1 MLRQM
6 PLGARAPRPQMG
18 AEARNKHGERS
29 SKTLERLRACGAVA
43 PDAVGSAGAPPANER
58 GARNKH
64 DERSSKTFETSRLR
78 RVAGGTPTLPSKRGF
93 QMRVTRSFSRH
104 TRPAL
109 LLAAGLS
116 MLFFSGAV
124 PAQTLDPDLRPDLQ
138 RALAAQPETFDGK
151 STGRANGYMP
161 AQARGGRRPAGTANA
176 VRTDFLTT
184 RGASSSQIPRP
195 SNALNI
201 PATSLIRAGTP
212 LTQILHTSQLS
223 LISAAGTDEQ
233 FVDRN
238 GDLIADERTTFDS
251 AGGSFDI
258 AVGRS
263 GARYEVYSAT
273 LNNTLI
279 GVLVVALDTNGD
291 YRIDSST
298 TYNLRT
304 DFALR
309 SAAAVVSGT
318 SRAGREFVIISSSG
332 YYNSA
337 DPSDPNNEP
346 SPGVILLVRDPA
358 TGGFDNA
365 RTRELVRVGDNR
377 LYNANALALLPNND
391 LLIADFHSDELRI
404 IRDTDNDGMPDTL
417 STTPYYS
424 YRFSNDA
431 PLDVA
436 VNSRGVVFSHS
447 AGNNVVMLVLY
458 DDNGDGR
465 ADRDEVCVEGL
476 SIDNN
481 LFLHGLTVDG
491 AGNVYVIED
500 ASGVFDGAAGNGGA
514 PRIDAFPD
522 RFQDGFLSDGSIF
535 TRADDGLSQGL
546 SGLALGALPPNRLD
560 DAQFFVIQ
568 HYRDF
573 LNREPDASGLAFWV
587 NEITSC
593 GTNAQC
599 IEVKRINV
607 SAAFFLSIEFQ
618 ETGYLVYRFY
628 KAAYGNLP
636 GAPVPLRF
644 NEFLPDTQQIG
655 QGVVVGA
662 ADWQTKLEHNKNA
675 YAAAFGARA
684 SVASVLPT
692 SLTPMQFVD
701 ALYMNAAVAS
711 PPSTE
716 RTAAINEFAGAGN
729 TADTAARGR
738 ALRRVAEN
746 GALG

>member
-1 MLRQM
+1 MRVVRLTSNHNRLA
-6 PLGARAPRPQMG
+6 PL
-18 AEARNKHGERS
+18 
-29 SKTLERLRACGAVA
+29 L
-43 PDAVGSAGAPPANER
+43 
-58 GARNKH
+58 
-64 DERSSKTFETSRLR
+64 
-78 RVAGGTPTLPSKRGF
+78 VAGLAVVLFAGT
-93 QMRVTRSFSRH
+93 VT
-104 TRPAL
+104 
-109 LLAAGLS
+109 
-116 MLFFSGAV
+116 
-124 PAQTLDPDLRPDLQ
+124 AQTIDPELRPDWQ
-138 RALAAQPETFDGK
+138 RALAAQPDSVGSEVK
-151 STGRANGYMP
+151 GRANGYTP
-161 AQARGGRRPAGTANA
+161 AQARRNERPRETLTAPRRDASNA
-176 VRTDFLTT
+176 RSLGSALS
-184 RGASSSQIPRP
+184 RA

-201 PATSLIRAGTP
+201 PATSSIQPGTP
-212 LTQILHTSQLS
+212 LTQILHTSQVS
-223 LISAAGTDEQ
+223 LVSSAGTDEQ

-273 LNNTLI
+273 LNSTLV
-279 GVLVVALDTNGD
+279 GVLIVALDTNGD
-291 YRIDSST
+291 YHIDSST

-318 SRAGREFVIISSSG
+318 SKAGREFVIISSSG

-337 DPSDPNNEP
+337 NPNDPNNEP

-358 TGGFDNA
+358 TGGFDNS
-365 RTRELVRVGDNR
+365 RTRQLVQVGDNK

-447 AGNNVVMLVLY
+447 AGNDMVLLVLY
-458 DDNGDGR
+458 DDNGDGV

-491 AGNVYVIED
+491 PGNVYVIED
-500 ASGVFDGAAGNGGA
+500 ASGAFDGTGGNGGS
-514 PRIDAFPD
+514 PRIDGFPD
-522 RFQDGFLSDGSIF
+522 RFQDGFLSDGSVF
-535 TRADDGLSQGL
+535 TRADDVLSQGL
-546 SGLALGALPPNRLD
+546 SGLAFGALPPNRID
-560 DAQFFVIQ
+560 DPQFFVTQ

-599 IEVKRINV
+599 LQVKRVNV

-655 QGVVVGA
+655 LGVVVGA
-662 ADWQTKLEHNKNA
+662 TGWQAKLEENKKA
-675 YAAAFGARA
+675 YAAAFGARP
-684 SVASVLPT
+684 SLTSVLPT
-692 SLTPMQFVD
+692 SLTPAQFVD
-701 ALYMNAAVAS
+701 GLYLNAGVAS
-711 PPSTE
+711 PPTAE
-716 RTAAINEFAGAGN
+716 RTAAIDEFAGAVN

-746 GALG
+746 STLNQQELNRAFVLMQYYGYLRRNPYDPPEATLDYQGYNFWLGKLNQFNGNYVDAEMVKAFLVSGEYRQRFNQ

>member
-1 MLRQM
+1 M
-6 PLGARAPRPQMG
+6 
-18 AEARNKHGERS
+18 
-29 SKTLERLRACGAVA
+29 
-43 PDAVGSAGAPPANER
+43 
-58 GARNKH
+58 
-64 DERSSKTFETSRLR
+64 
-78 RVAGGTPTLPSKRGF
+78 RVARLASNHNR
-93 QMRVTRSFSRH
+93 R
-104 TRPAL
+104 AL
-109 LLAAGLS
+109 LLVAGLGIV
-116 MLFFSGAV
+116 LFAGTV
-124 PAQTLDPDLRPDLQ
+124 TAQTIDPELRPDLQ
-138 RALAAQPETFDGK
+138 RALAAQPDSFASQAK
-151 STGRANGYMP
+151 GRANGYAP
-161 AQARGGRRPAGTANA
+161 AQARRSERPRETSSTPRRDASNA
-176 VRTDFLTT
+176 RSEGSAL
-184 RGASSSQIPRP
+184 SRP

-201 PATSLIRAGTP
+201 PATSSIQTGTT
-212 LTQILHTSQLS
+212 LTQILHTSQVS
-223 LISAAGTDEQ
+223 LISSAGTDEQ

-238 GDLIADERTTFDS
+238 GDLVADERTTFDS

-263 GARYEVYSAT
+263 GVRYEVYSAT

-279 GVLVVALDTNGD
+279 GVLIVALDTNGD

-304 DFALR
+304 DFSLR

-318 SRAGREFVIISSSG
+318 SKAGREFVIISSSG
-332 YYNSA
+332 YYNS
-337 DPSDPNNEP
+337 DNPNDPNNEP
-346 SPGVILLVRDPA
+346 SPGVIMLVRDPA
-358 TGGFDNA
+358 TGGFDNS
-365 RTRELVRVGDNR
+365 RTRQLVQVGDNK

-447 AGNNVVMLVLY
+447 AGDDMALLVLY
-458 DDNGDGR
+458 DDNGDGV

-491 AGNVYVIED
+491 PGNVYVIED
-500 ASGVFDGAAGNGGA
+500 ASGAFDGPGGNGGS
-514 PRIDAFPD
+514 PRIDGFPD
-522 RFQDGFLSDGSIF
+522 RFQDGFLSDGSVF
-535 TRADDGLSQGL
+535 TRADDPLSQGL
-546 SGLALGALPPNRLD
+546 SGLAFGALPPNSID
-560 DAQFFVIQ
+560 DPQFFVTQ

-599 IEVKRINV
+599 LQVKRVNV

-618 ETGYLVYRFY
+618 ETGYLVYKFY

-655 QGVVVGA
+655 MGVVVGA
-662 ADWQTKLEHNKNA
+662 AGWQTKLEDNKKA
-675 YAAAFGARA
+675 YAAAFGARP
-684 SVASVLPT
+684 SLASVLPT
-692 SLTPMQFVD
+692 SLTPVQFVD
-701 ALYMNAAVAS
+701 GLYANAGVAS
-711 PPSTE
+711 PPAAE
-716 RTAAINEFAGAGN
+716 RTSAINEFGGAGN
-729 TADTAARGR
+729 TADTEARGR

-746 GALG
+746 STLNQQELNRAFVLMQYYGYLRRNPYDPPEATLDYQGYNFWLGKLNQFNGNYVDAEMVKAFLVSGEYRQRFVQ

>member
-1 MLRQM
+1 M
-6 PLGARAPRPQMG
+6 
-18 AEARNKHGERS
+18 
-29 SKTLERLRACGAVA
+29 
-43 PDAVGSAGAPPANER
+43 
-58 GARNKH
+58 
-64 DERSSKTFETSRLR
+64 
-78 RVAGGTPTLPSKRGF
+78 RVAKLASNHIKR
-93 QMRVTRSFSRH
+93 V
-104 TRPAL
+104 L
-109 LLAAGLS
+109 LLVAGLGVV
-116 MLFFSGAV
+116 LFAGSV
-124 PAQTLDPDLRPDLQ
+124 TAQTIDPDLRPDLQ
-138 RALAAQPETFDGK
+138 RALAAQPDSFGGQAK
-151 STGRANGYMP
+151 GRANGYTP
-161 AQARGGRRPAGTANA
+161 AQSQRSERPRETSSAPRRDASNARSVGSA
-176 VRTDFLTT
+176 L
-184 RGASSSQIPRP
+184 SRP

-201 PATSLIRAGTP
+201 PATTSIQPGTP
-212 LTQILHTSQLS
+212 LTQILHTSQVS
-223 LISAAGTDEQ
+223 LTSSAGTDEQ

-238 GDLIADERTTFDS
+238 GDLVADERTTFDS

-273 LNNTLI
+273 LNNTLV
-279 GVLVVALDTNGD
+279 GVLIVALDTNGD
-291 YRIDSST
+291 YHIDSST

-318 SRAGREFVIISSSG
+318 SKAGREFVIISSSG

-337 DPSDPNNEP
+337 NPNDPNNEP

-358 TGGFDNA
+358 TGGFDNS
-365 RTRELVRVGDNR
+365 RTRQLVQVGDNK

-447 AGNNVVMLVLY
+447 AGNDMVLLVLY
-458 DDNGDGR
+458 DDNGDGV

-481 LFLHGLTVDG
+481 LFLHGLAVDG
-491 AGNVYVIED
+491 PGNVYVIED
-500 ASGVFDGAAGNGGA
+500 ASGAFDGTAGNGGS
-514 PRIDAFPD
+514 PRIDGFPD
-522 RFQDGFLSDGSIF
+522 RFQDGFLSDGSVF
-535 TRADDGLSQGL
+535 TRADDVLSQGL
-546 SGLALGALPPNRLD
+546 SGLAFGALPPNRID
-560 DAQFFVIQ
+560 DPQFFVTQ

-599 IEVKRINV
+599 LQVKRVNV

-618 ETGYLVYRFY
+618 ETGYLVYKFY

-655 QGVVVGA
+655 LGVVVGA
-662 ADWQTKLEHNKNA
+662 TGWQAKLEDNKKA
-675 YAAAFGARA
+675 YAAAFGARP
-684 SVASVLPT
+684 SLASVLPT
-692 SLTPMQFVD
+692 SLTPEQFVD
-701 ALYMNAAVAS
+701 GLYANAGVAS
-711 PPSTE
+711 PPAAE

-746 GALG
+746 SALNQQELNRAFVLMQYYGYLRRNPYDPPEATLDYQGYNFWLGKLNQFNGNYVDAEMVKAFLVSGEYRQRFVQ

>member
-1 MLRQM
+1 M
-6 PLGARAPRPQMG
+6 
-18 AEARNKHGERS
+18 
-29 SKTLERLRACGAVA
+29 
-43 PDAVGSAGAPPANER
+43 
-58 GARNKH
+58 
-64 DERSSKTFETSRLR
+64 
-78 RVAGGTPTLPSKRGF
+78 RVAKLTSNYIK
-93 QMRVTRSFSRH
+93 QV
-104 TRPAL
+104 L
-109 LLAAGLS
+109 LLAAGFGIV
-116 MLFFSGAV
+116 LFAGPVA
-124 PAQTLDPDLRPDLQ
+124 AQTIDPNLRPDWQ
-138 RALAAQPETFDGK
+138 RVLAAQPDSFGSEAK
-151 STGRANGYMP
+151 GRANGYTP
-161 AQARGGRRPAGTANA
+161 SQLRRSERPRET
-176 VRTDFLTT
+176 
-184 RGASSSQIPRP
+184 SSQPRRDASNPRSVGSALSRP

-201 PATSLIRAGTP
+201 PATTSIQPGTP
-212 LTQILHTSQLS
+212 LTQILHTSQVS
-223 LISAAGTDEQ
+223 LTSSAGTDEQ

-238 GDLIADERTTFDS
+238 GDLVADERTTFDS

-273 LNNTLI
+273 LNNTLV
-279 GVLVVALDTNGD
+279 GVLIVALDTNGD
-291 YRIDSST
+291 YHIDSST

-318 SRAGREFVIISSSG
+318 SKAGREFVVISSSG

-337 DPSDPNNEP
+337 NPNDPNNEP

-358 TGGFDNA
+358 TGGFDNS
-365 RTRELVRVGDNR
+365 RTRQLVQVGDNK

-447 AGNNVVMLVLY
+447 AGNDMVLLVLY
-458 DDNGDGR
+458 DDNGDGV

-491 AGNVYVIED
+491 AGNVDVIED
-500 ASGVFDGAAGNGGA
+500 ASGAFDGTGGNAGS
-514 PRIDAFPD
+514 PRIDGFPD
-522 RFQDGFLSDGSIF
+522 RFQDGFLSDGSVF
-535 TRADDGLSQGL
+535 TRADDVLSQGL
-546 SGLALGALPPNRLD
+546 SGLAFGALPPNRID
-560 DAQFFVIQ
+560 DPQFFVTQ

-587 NEITSC
+587 NQITSC
-593 GTNAQC
+593 GTNPQC
-599 IEVKRINV
+599 LQVKRVNV

-655 QGVVVGA
+655 LGVVVGA
-662 ADWQTKLEHNKNA
+662 TGWQTKLEDNKKA
-675 YAAAFGARA
+675 YAAAFGARP
-684 SVASVLPT
+684 SLASVLPT
-692 SLTPMQFVD
+692 SLTPEQFVD
-701 ALYMNAAVAS
+701 GLYTNAGVAS
-711 PPSTE
+711 PSAAE
-716 RTAAINEFAGAGN
+716 RSAAINEFAGAGN

-746 GALG
+746 STLNQQETNRAFVLMQYYGYLRRNPYDPPEASLDYQGYNFWLGKLNQFNGNYVDAEMVKAFLVSGEYRQRFVQ

>member
-1 MLRQM
+1 MSVVRLTSNHNRLA
-6 PLGARAPRPQMG
+6 PL
-18 AEARNKHGERS
+18 
-29 SKTLERLRACGAVA
+29 L
-43 PDAVGSAGAPPANER
+43 
-58 GARNKH
+58 
-64 DERSSKTFETSRLR
+64 
-78 RVAGGTPTLPSKRGF
+78 VAGLAVVLFAGTAT
-93 QMRVTRSFSRH
+93 
-104 TRPAL
+104 
-109 LLAAGLS
+109 
-116 MLFFSGAV
+116 
-124 PAQTLDPDLRPDLQ
+124 AQTIDPELRPDWQ
-138 RALAAQPETFDGK
+138 RALTAQPDSVGSEVK
-151 STGRANGYMP
+151 GRANGYTP
-161 AQARGGRRPAGTANA
+161 AQARRSERPRETLTAPRRDASNA
-176 VRTDFLTT
+176 R
-184 RGASSSQIPRP
+184 SSGSALSRA

-201 PATSLIRAGTP
+201 PATSSIQPGTP
-212 LTQILHTSQLS
+212 LTQILHTSQVS
-223 LISAAGTDEQ
+223 LVSSAGTDEQ

-238 GDLIADERTTFDS
+238 GDLIADERTTFDY

-273 LNNTLI
+273 LNGTPL
-279 GVLVVALDTNGD
+279 GVLIVALDTNGD
-291 YRIDSST
+291 YQIDSST

-318 SRAGREFVIISSSG
+318 SKAGREFVIVSSSG

-337 DPSDPNNEP
+337 NPNDPNNEP

-358 TGGFDNA
+358 TGGFDSS
-365 RTRELVRVGDNR
+365 RTRQLVQVGDNK

-447 AGNNVVMLVLY
+447 AGNDMVLLVLY
-458 DDNGDGR
+458 DDNGDGV

-491 AGNVYVIED
+491 PGNVYVIED
-500 ASGVFDGAAGNGGA
+500 ASGAFDGTGGNGGS
-514 PRIDAFPD
+514 PRIDGFPD
-522 RFQDGFLSDGSIF
+522 RFQDGFLSDGSVF
-535 TRADDGLSQGL
+535 TRADDVLSQGL
-546 SGLALGALPPNRLD
+546 SGLAFGALPPNRID
-560 DAQFFVIQ
+560 DPQFFVTQ

-599 IEVKRINV
+599 LQVKRVNV

-655 QGVVVGA
+655 LGVVVGA
-662 ADWQTKLEHNKNA
+662 TGWQAKLEENKKA
-675 YAAAFGARA
+675 YAAAFGARP
-684 SVASVLPT
+684 SLASVLPT
-692 SLTPMQFVD
+692 SLTPAQFVD
-701 ALYMNAAVAS
+701 GLYLNAGVAS
-711 PPSTE
+711 PPAAE
-716 RTAAINEFAGAGN
+716 RTAAIDEFAGAVN

-746 GALG
+746 STLNQQELNRAFVLMQYYGYLRRNPYDPPEATLDYQGYNFWLGKLNQFNGNYVDAEMVKAFLVSGEYRQRFNQ

>member
-1 MLRQM
+1 MRVVRLTSSHNR
-6 PLGARAPRPQMG
+6 RAP
-18 AEARNKHGERS
+18 
-29 SKTLERLRACGAVA
+29 LL
-43 PDAVGSAGAPPANER
+43 
-58 GARNKH
+58 
-64 DERSSKTFETSRLR
+64 
-78 RVAGGTPTLPSKRGF
+78 VAGLAVVLFAGT
-93 QMRVTRSFSRH
+93 VT
-104 TRPAL
+104 
-109 LLAAGLS
+109 
-116 MLFFSGAV
+116 
-124 PAQTLDPDLRPDLQ
+124 AQTIDPELRPDWQ
-138 RALAAQPETFDGK
+138 RALAAQPDSVGSEVK
-151 STGRANGYMP
+151 GRANGYTP
-161 AQARGGRRPAGTANA
+161 SQARRSERPRETLTAPRRDASNA
-176 VRTDFLTT
+176 R
-184 RGASSSQIPRP
+184 SSGSALSRV

-201 PATSLIRAGTP
+201 PATSSIQPGTP
-212 LTQILHTSQLS
+212 LTQILHTSQVS
-223 LISAAGTDEQ
+223 LVSSAGTDEQ

-273 LNNTLI
+273 LNSTLV
-279 GVLVVALDTNGD
+279 GVLIVALDTNGD
-291 YRIDSST
+291 YHMDSST

-318 SRAGREFVIISSSG
+318 SKAGREFVIISSSG

-337 DPSDPNNEP
+337 NPNDPNNEP

-358 TGGFDNA
+358 TGGFDNS
-365 RTRELVRVGDNR
+365 RTRELVQVGDNK

-447 AGNNVVMLVLY
+447 AGNDMVLLVLY
-458 DDNGDGR
+458 DDSGDGV

-491 AGNVYVIED
+491 PGNVYVIED
-500 ASGVFDGAAGNGGA
+500 ASGAFDGTGGNGGS
-514 PRIDAFPD
+514 PRIDGFPD
-522 RFQDGFLSDGSIF
+522 RFQDGFLSDGSVF
-535 TRADDGLSQGL
+535 TRADDLLSQGL
-546 SGLALGALPPNRLD
+546 SGLAFGALPPNRID
-560 DAQFFVIQ
+560 DPQFFVTQ

-599 IEVKRINV
+599 LQIKRVNV

-655 QGVVVGA
+655 LGVVVGA
-662 ADWQTKLEHNKNA
+662 TGWQAKLEENKKA
-675 YAAAFGARA
+675 YAAAFGARP
-684 SVASVLPT
+684 SLASVLPT
-692 SLTPMQFVD
+692 SLTPAQFVD
-701 ALYMNAAVAS
+701 GLYLNAGVAS
-711 PPSTE
+711 PPSAE
-716 RTAAINEFAGAGN
+716 RTAAIDEFVGAVN

-746 GALG
+746 STLNQQELNRAFVLMQYYGYLLRNPYDPPEATLDYQGYNFWLGKLNQFNGNYVDAEMVKAFLVSGEYRQRFNQ

>member
-1 MLRQM
+1 M
-6 PLGARAPRPQMG
+6 
-18 AEARNKHGERS
+18 
-29 SKTLERLRACGAVA
+29 
-43 PDAVGSAGAPPANER
+43 
-58 GARNKH
+58 
-64 DERSSKTFETSRLR
+64 
-78 RVAGGTPTLPSKRGF
+78 RVAKL
-93 QMRVTRSFSRH
+93 FSHHARH
-104 TRPAL
+104 AL
-109 LLAAGLS
+109 LIVAGLS
-116 MLFFSGAV
+116 MFSFAGV
-124 PAQTLDPDLRPDLQ
+124 VTGQTINPDLRPDLQ
-138 RALAAQPETFDGK
+138 RALAAQPETFSGQGK
-151 STGRANGYMP
+151 GRANGYEP
-161 AQARGGRRPAGTANA
+161 AQAARLQRPTDAGVPRDTTNGRGDG
-176 VRTDFLTT
+176 
-184 RGASSSQIPRP
+184 SSVQLPRP
-195 SNALNI
+195 SSALNI
-201 PATSLIRAGTP
+201 PATTSIQAGTP

-223 LISAAGTDEQ
+223 LISSAGTDEQ

-238 GDLIADERTTFDS
+238 GDLVADERTAFDS

-258 AVGRS
+258 AVGQS

-273 LNNTLI
+273 LNNQLI

-304 DFALR
+304 DYSLR
-309 SAAAVVSGT
+309 SAAAIVSGT

-337 DPSDPNNEP
+337 DPNDPNNEP
-346 SPGVILLVRDPA
+346 SPGVLLLVRDPA
-358 TGGFDNA
+358 TGGFDNS
-365 RTRELVRVGDNR
+365 RTRVLVQVGDNK

-404 IRDTDNDGMPDTL
+404 IRDTNNDGIPDTL
-417 STTPYYS
+417 STTPYYA

-436 VNSRGVVFSHS
+436 VNSRGVVFSYS
-447 AGNNVVMLVLY
+447 AGNNTVMLVLY
-458 DDNGDGR
+458 DDNHDGV

-481 LFLHGLTVDG
+481 LFLHGLVVDG
-491 AGNVYVIED
+491 PGSIYVIED
-500 ASGVFDGAAGNGGA
+500 ASGAFEGSGGNGGT

-522 RFQDGFLSDGSIF
+522 RFQDGFPTDGSIF

-546 SGLALGALPPNRLD
+546 SGLAFGPLPPNRID
-560 DAQFFVIQ
+560 DAQFFVAQ

-573 LNREPDASGLAFWV
+573 LNREPDASGLAFWT

-599 IEVKRINV
+599 IQVKRVNV

-618 ETGYLVYRFY
+618 ETGYLVYKFY

-662 ADWQTKLEHNKNA
+662 ANWQTKLENNKKS
-675 YAAAFGARA
+675 YAAAFGARSSFA
-684 SVASVLPT
+684 TSEPT
-692 SLTPMQFVD
+692 SLTPAQFVD
-701 ALYMNAAVAS
+701 ALYANAGVAS
-711 PPSTE
+711 PPSAE
-716 RTAAINEFAGAGN
+716 RTAAINEFGGASN
-729 TADTAARGR
+729 TVDSAARGR

-746 GALG
+746 STLGQQEFNRAFVLMQYYGYLRRNPYDPPEPTLDYQGYNFWLNKLNQFNGNYADAEMVKAFLVSGEYRQRFVQ